1 MASSV
6 GRADAR
12 PLARLG
18 SAARRFG
25 KRESSARRRR
35 VSPSLAI
42 GALLTLALL
51 VAALTAPWLAPYAPD
66 QVMAGERLAPPS
78 ADHPFGVDM
87 LGRDLLSRV
96 WHGARLAVNMV
107 VVSLAIAALGGISLG
122 LPAGYYGGWI
132 DQILSRLMDV
142 WLAFPGLLLAV
153 VVVARLGPTL
163 DNAMIALGLMSAPGF
178 YRLTRTLTL
187 SARRT
192 AYVEAARAVGV
203 SDAAIMLRHILPN
216 ISSSLIVLATSRAG
230 MLILAGGSLSFVGLG
245 AQPPQ
250 PEWGALLATGRN
262 YLDSAPWL
270 AVYPGLCL
278 TLAVIGLNLLGDG
291 LRDALDPRNGWR
303 Q

>member
-6 GRADAR
+6 RSADAR
-12 PLARLG
+12 PLARPW
-18 SAARRFG
+18 SIAQRFG
-25 KRESSARRRR
+25 KRAASTRRRR
-35 VSPSLAI
+35 VSPSLVA

-66 QVMAGERLAPPS
+66 QVMAGGRLVPPS
-78 ADHPFGVDM
+78 LAYPFGTDM
-87 LGRDLLSRV
+87 LGRDMLSRV

-107 VVSLAIAALGGISLG
+107 AVSLAIAAMGGISLG
-122 LPAGYYGGWI
+122 LLAGYYGGWI

-153 VVVARLGPTL
+153 VIVARLGPTL

-278 TLAVIGLNLLGDG
+278 TLAVVGLNLLGDG
-291 LRDALDPRNGWR
+291 LRDRLDPRNGWGK
-303 Q
+303 

>member
-1 MASSV
+1 MASSL
-6 GRADAR
+6 GRTDAR
-12 PLARLG
+12 PLARPW
-18 SAARRFG
+18 SMAQRFA
-25 KRESSARRRR
+25 KREAAVRRRR

-42 GALLTLALL
+42 GALLTLAMLI
-51 VAALTAPWLAPYAPD
+51 AALTAPWLAPYAPD
-66 QVMAGERLAPPS
+66 QVMTGERLAPPS
-78 ADHPFGVDM
+78 LAHPFGVDM
-87 LGRDLLSRV
+87 LGRDMLSRV
-96 WHGARLAVNMV
+96 WHGARLAVYMV
-107 VVSLAIAALGGISLG
+107 IVSLTIATMCGISLG
-122 LPAGYYGGWI
+122 LLAGYYGGWT
-132 DQILSRLMDV
+132 DQLLSRAMDV

-163 DNAMIALGLMSAPGF
+163 DNAMLALGLMSAPGF

-192 AYVEAARAVGV
+192 AYVEAARAMGV
-203 SDAAIMLRHILPN
+203 SDVAIMLRHILPN

-270 AVYPGLCL
+270 AIYPGLCL

-291 LRDALDPRNGWR
+291 LRDALDPRNGWEK
-303 Q
+303 

>member
-6 GRADAR
+6 GRADAQ

-18 SAARRFG
+18 SAAQRFG
-25 KRESSARRRR
+25 KREARARRQR

-78 ADHPFGVDM
+78 ADHPFGTDM

-107 VVSLAIAALGGISLG
+107 VVSLAIAAVGGISLG

-192 AYVEAARAVGV
+192 AYIEAARAVGV
-203 SDAAIMLRHILPN
+203 SDAAIMRRHILPN

-291 LRDALDPRNGWR
+291 LRDALDPRNG
-303 Q
+303 